1 VSLLPKNPGTAN
13 HLQPKRTHT
22 NTEERER
29 ESNQQTNKRFPLAS
43 LISKANKN

>member
-13 HLQPKRTHT
+13 HLQPKQTHT

-29 ESNQQTNKRFPLAS
+29 EREQPTNKQTLP
-43 LISKANKN
+43 ISFSYLKSK

>member
-13 HLQPKRTHT
+13 HLQPKQTHT
-22 NTEERER
+22 NTEER